1 MKKNVKTF
9 KQFER
14 MNERHFF
21 DENYPSGKKS
31 DDDMFI
37 AKGDSGGGMKKIIVA
52 SIKDGNINMVSFE
65 KSENFDQLDSIYNEQ
80 IGYEHDEI
88 YVIEVDDTCWG
99 DDCFIAAKD
108 LQSGNISS
116 GMKILKV
123 YDAISAAE
131 NM

>member
-1 MKKNVKTF
+1 MKNFIPKFDKFIRINE
-9 KQFER
+9 QEEFET
-14 MNERHFF
+14 N
-21 DENYPSGKKS
+21 KKL
-31 DDDMFI
+31 
-37 AKGDSGGGMKKIIVA
+37 IVA

-65 KSENFDQLDSIYNEQ
+65 KSENLDQLDSIYNEQ

-108 LQSGNISS
+108 LQSGNISY

-123 YDAISAAE
+123 YDAISSAE
-131 NM
+131 NMGDPR